1 MPAPKGVVSTLSQMN
16 SIKKAAKKSAAPP
29 HKRVLDALRDGIL
42 TWDDLKGATKANDDS
57 LGFTLGELLDLR
69 KIWTAERNGFRIYG
83 IERRTGLVARFF
95 NTERRS
101 TD

>member
-1 MPAPKGVVSTLSQMN
+1 MN

-69 KIWTAERNGFRIYG
+69 KIWTAERNGLRVYG
-83 IERRTGLVARFF
+83 VERRTGLVPRFA
-95 NTERRS
+95 NMGRRS